1 MTIKRIGNE
10 TRDASRKLES
20 IGWSRAHSYN
30 RGYTGKVRETRAE
43 LACPVFRD

>member
-10 TRDASRKLES
+10 TRDAFRQPKAF
-20 IGWSRAHSYN
+20 GWSRVDSSN

-43 LACPVFRD
+43 LV